1 VRAAIAGL
9 VDSGRVLADLEAQ
22 GVALPARG
30 LDPVQ
35 MVDLLPETADGKIH
49 LCPEDLDSEAPG
61 GLYSFQA
68 AAADERHPLALLS
81 PATSRTLC
89 STLGELERNPPVLE
103 IHPRDAL
110 VRGIAAGD
118 RVRIHNSW
126 GEVRAAARLNPGL
139 IPGVVLM
146 AKGTWGRNAP
156 GGHTVNSLI
165 PDDLSDLAGG
175 ACFSDARVEV
185 ERLDEA
191 RGEVVCR

>member
-1 VRAAIAGL
+1 
-9 VDSGRVLADLEAQ
+9 
-22 GVALPARG
+22 
-30 LDPVQ
+30 

-49 LCPEDLDSEAPG
+49 LCPEALDREVSG
-61 GLYSFQA
+61 GLYAFQA

-89 STLGELERNPPVLE
+89 STLGELERNPQVLE

-139 IPGVVLM
+139 SPGVVLM

-175 ACFSDARVEV
+175 ACFSDAWVEV